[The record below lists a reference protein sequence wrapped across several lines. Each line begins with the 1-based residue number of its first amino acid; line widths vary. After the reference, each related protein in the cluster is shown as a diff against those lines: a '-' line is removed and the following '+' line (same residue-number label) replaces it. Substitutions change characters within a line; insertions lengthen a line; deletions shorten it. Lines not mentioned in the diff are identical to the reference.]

1 MPTVVKLLHK
11 RHTLS
16 VTKRKLG
23 YKHTTTVVAGQ
34 SSLPSADQQ
43 LASQPN
49 TKEGLT
55 SNHGLGESVTRCSK
69 TSKIYCLRR
78 GTSYSALPSPW
89 VLLQGLYQPPTE
101 VVADHLKC
109 AFRPIKPRLLLASHQ
124 LMWMCIGISLC
135 CVDVSPDHVQGLHNL
150 WKQEYNKYPTETSKS

>member
-1 MPTVVKLLHK
+1 MPTLVKLLHK

-34 SSLPSADQQ
+34 SKPTFYSQQ
-43 LASQPN
+43 VASQPN

-55 SNHGLGESVTRCSK
+55 SNHGLGESITRCSK

-101 VVADHLKC
+101 VV
-109 AFRPIKPRLLLASHQ
+109 SHQ
-124 LMWMCIGISLC
+124 VRLQANKTKVAVSITPG
-135 CVDVSPDHVQGLHNL
+135 DVNVHRNFTLLG
-150 WKQEYNKYPTETSKS
+150 